1 MSNIRDKVE
10 FIAAMIDA
18 FAQRNSL
25 NKQQAYRYIR
35 RFHGIDFLEQHYEA
49 IHTLDFQEALSYL
62 TLYCQRQG
70 GAIA

>member
-35 RFHGIDFLEQHYEA
+35 RFHGIDFLEQHYEGYPYA
-49 IHTLDFQEALSYL
+49 RF
-62 TLYCQRQG
+62 
-70 GAIA
+70 

>member
-35 RFHGIDFLEQHYEA
+35 RFHGIDFLEH
-49 IHTLDFQEALSYL
+49 ITS
-62 TLYCQRQG
+62 
-70 GAIA
+70 

>member
-25 NKQQAYRYIR
+25 NKLIAIFVVFVELISWNNTMKLFIHSILKRL
-35 RFHGIDFLEQHYEA
+35 FL
-49 IHTLDFQEALSYL
+49 I
-62 TLYCQRQG
+62 
-70 GAIA
+70 